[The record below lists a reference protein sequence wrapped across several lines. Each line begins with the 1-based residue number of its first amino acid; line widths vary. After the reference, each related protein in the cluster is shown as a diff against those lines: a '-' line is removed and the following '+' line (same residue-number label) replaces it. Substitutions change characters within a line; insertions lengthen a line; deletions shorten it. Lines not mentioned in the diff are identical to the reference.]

1 MGQQESTVS
10 GFSPFPIST
19 KRDLYTNRDMM
30 RTVRDNKNTVYC
42 PFKRNKKR
50 PERTGGIGGEVEA

>member
-30 RTVRDNKNTVYC
+30 RT
-42 PFKRNKKR
+42 
-50 PERTGGIGGEVEA
+50 GGIIKKPSHATVSFNAANRDLNARAG

>member
-30 RTVRDNKNTVYC
+30 RTGRE
-42 PFKRNKKR
+42 NKKKYITLLSLLTQQI
-50 PERTGGIGGEVEA
+50 ET